1 MNAKK
6 TALVIDSESIDLQVD
21 EKMLIYGYLEA
32 QRDRRSGK
40 DRRKFKYTAYF
51 PERRSGIDRRGVG
64 TEIKIN
70 ALVL

>member
-6 TALVIDSESIDLQVD
+6 TALEIGSESIDPQVD
-21 EKMLIYGYLEA
+21 EKISIYGSLEA
-32 QRDRRSGK
+32 HRDRRSGK

-64 TEIKIN
+64 WYRN
-70 ALVL
+70 